1 MQTTAGTFKDTLRQ
15 GHWLPVSASAACL
28 RCVGRVNRREHS
40 TSFYRF
46 VVGHGEE
53 LRPSCIRNA
62 LCKATVVNHPVDVQV
77 FNENSSISVND
88 FAGFLMKKVLAFEPN
103 ALVNSGDDLTTF
115 EPFRSTLRFF
125 GKFALDFCKPLLFL
139 LEKAGILHRVSIRE
153 RSKSVK
159 ANIDT
164 DGVIPFRKNS
174 WLDFAGESHI
184 PFAGGSPENG
194 SRFGVSVKR
203 PVLNKFN
210 VTDFIN
216 EEPPTLDGAT
226 RRDLRKCKTV
236 IAKFPS
242 KTWISRILIGLHSS
256 KESFESKVD
265 SNSDILKHLTVNA
278 LKLRPRLFESRKV
291 PRLIVIADIC
301 FCAFPRIFSFCQEMI
316 VKPSAFLKN
325 ILKGFCLLLGRE
337 NSVSVIFKHSL
348 YVSLNVLAKSTV
360 FRFTSV

>member
-62 LCKATVVNHPVDVQV
+62 LCKATVVNHSVDVQV
-77 FNENSSISVND
+77 FNEDSSISVNNLS
-88 FAGFLMKKVLAFEPN
+88 GFLMGEVLTLEPN
-103 ALVNSGDDLTTF
+103 AFVNPADDLTTF

-139 LEKAGILHRVSIRE
+139 LKIAGIVHYVSIGE
-153 RSKSVK
+153 GSEGVK
-159 ANIDT
+159 ANINT
-164 DGVIPFRKNS
+164 DRVVPYRQNFRLNGSGKS
-174 WLDFAGESHI
+174 DI
-184 PFAGGSPENG
+184 PFARRRTKDSGGLWYSTE
-194 SRFGVSVKR
+194 RT
-203 PVLNKFN
+203 VLNDFN

-325 ILKGFCLLLGRE
+325 ILKGFCLLLGRLDT
-337 NSVSVIFKHSL
+337 VSVIFKHVVILRLTMLESQHFFD
-348 YVSLNVLAKSTV
+348 SSPG
-360 FRFTSV
+360 